1 MNHDWVSLE
10 NVIYPLPRDIK
21 KIVKNFI
28 KNEKESMTFSDT
40 LDLYQNR
47 KSDLNIIFNE
57 NIFMSANVSANK
69 FSKNF
74 KINGLQAKLYSYQSK
89 GVQFMNS
96 VTSYLG
102 GVILADEMGLGK
114 TMQIISLL
122 LLKRHINTSP
132 ALIICPTSLIAN
144 WAREIDKFAPTLD
157 YIIHRG
163 SLRTGISSGLQK
175 APIVIS
181 TYETVVNDISIFNSI
196 KWSFLICDVAQ
207 ALKNPKAERRIALNS
222 LERSITIPVT
232 GTPMENKLLDLWS
245 IVDFTIPNLLGKQST
260 FEKNFIDSEDNATII
275 NKIINPVI
283 LKRMVSDVADDLP
296 ERMDINIPIT
306 LTTDLKKKYLEILQE
321 TISMYPK
328 NGAMVATTRLQ
339 IFCAHP
345 SLQNVLSK
353 KNHKEVDDENFL
365 ETSFEDIPLISSYDK
380 NLYNPKIEITK
391 QIIQEAVLNND
402 KILIFALF
410 NKCGPIIKNECKD
423 IKKVLGLY

>member
-1 MNHDWVSLE
+1 M
-10 NVIYPLPRDIK
+10 
-21 KIVKNFI
+21 
-28 KNEKESMTFSDT
+28 
-40 LDLYQNR
+40 
-47 KSDLNIIFNE
+47 
-57 NIFMSANVSANK
+57 
-69 FSKNF
+69 
-74 KINGLQAKLYSYQSK
+74 
-89 GVQFMNS
+89 
-96 VTSYLG
+96 
-102 GVILADEMGLGK
+102 
-114 TMQIISLL
+114 
-122 LLKRHINTSP
+122 
-132 ALIICPTSLIAN
+132 
-144 WAREIDKFAPTLD
+144 
-157 YIIHRG
+157 
-163 SLRTGISSGLQK
+163 
-175 APIVIS
+175 
-181 TYETVVNDISIFNSI
+181 
-196 KWSFLICDVAQ
+196 
-207 ALKNPKAERRIALNS
+207 KNPKAERRIALNS

-260 FEKNFIDSEDNATII
+260 FEKNFIDSEDNATIL

-306 LTTDLKKKYLEILQE
+306 LTTDLKKYLEILQE

-345 SLQNVLSK
+345 SLQNVLS

-423 IKKVLGLY
+423 IKNMYWDYINGSTPQIDRQNIIDDFSKYNGPACLVLNPKAAGAGLNITSATVVIHFTQYWNPAIEMQASARVYRRGQTKPVESISYSTKIQ